1 MTATQDTPALTA
13 ADRHTIAKAREITQ
27 VRTATVCEFTGE
39 EELDDAYVIAFGRA
53 QFEIGQLLDI
63 IERLDGAR

>member
-1 MTATQDTPALTA
+1 MTTTTTTRLTDT
-13 ADRHTIAKAREITQ
+13 DRRTIAKARELTQ

-63 IERLDGAR
+63 IERLGGAR